1 MMIKSRKYS
10 SGIISNTS
18 MIEPRIYSRTIG
30 PPQRY
35 SLALYKIL
43 LTNIGEPKSYNEAIQ
58 VDESIKWEL
67 AMRTI
72 SIIL

>member
-1 MMIKSRKYS
+1 
-10 SGIISNTS
+10 

-58 VDESIKWEL
+58 VDESIK
-67 AMRTI
+67 
-72 SIIL
+72 